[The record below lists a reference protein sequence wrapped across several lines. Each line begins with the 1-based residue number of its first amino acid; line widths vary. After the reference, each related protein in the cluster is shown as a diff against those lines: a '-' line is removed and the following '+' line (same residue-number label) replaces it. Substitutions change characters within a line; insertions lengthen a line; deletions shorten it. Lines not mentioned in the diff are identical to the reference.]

1 MCGIEEQTATICK
14 DAGISVDIGRRTVRL
29 RLLCQLGCVAL
40 LLAACSHAPPDNNV
54 ALQPDAETRQEGAP
68 APDTANAHT
77 QNITAEAAE
86 ATNAQPRPAVR
97 EQASTG
103 FVGEPS
109 PPIPS
114 QPVAEG
120 GINLNFQDTDLRE
133 FVRLILNDVLNENY
147 VIDSNVQGSVTLN
160 TARPVHP
167 DTALGLLED
176 VLALHDAALIRQGD
190 LYRVVPEQQAAGQLS
205 PGMTTA
211 GGYAVRVLPLKYIA
225 AQELQTL
232 LEPFLAEGAN
242 ARIDAKRNLL
252 VVSGTQQE
260 IAALQDAV
268 ALFDVDW
275 LRGMSIGL
283 YPLYHVSP
291 GAMKAELE
299 AVLNALDA
307 EEGQDPL
314 GGLVRIV
321 AFDRLQS
328 VLLVGSTPTALAE
341 TETWLKRLDV
351 AGEGVD
357 KRLYVY
363 HVQNAK
369 AVELGAVLGRIF
381 NVSARADRPGEMQAS
396 LPLTALQEQPDGLGA
411 AVDAGGLALSTDQH
425 IDIIADE
432 TRNALVILAQ
442 PQAYKLVLAALTELD
457 QAPLQVLIEASII
470 EVSLR
475 DELDYGVEWFFKNN
489 FERGNVV
496 GGRGAL
502 DLGTTGIAATAP
514 SFSYTVLDNADQA
527 RIALNALEQETQV
540 NILSSPSLM
549 VLDNQTAFINVGDE
563 IPVPARQSVSNINP
577 DSPTV
582 NEIQFRQTGI
592 TLTVTPRVNHNG
604 RVTMDIRQEVS
615 SAVGT
620 TSSNLD
626 APTIQQRQVES
637 TVAVH
642 SGETL
647 VLGGLIQ
654 DSASDAESGIPG
666 LRRIPLLGKLFG
678 ETRAEQRR
686 TELLVLITPRVIVDR
701 NDMRQITDEFRDKLR
716 AIAPAGPA

>member
-1 MCGIEEQTATICK
+1 MGNNGLQ
-14 DAGISVDIGRRTVRL
+14 R
-29 RLLCQLGCVAL
+29 LCQLGCAAWL
-40 LLAACSHAPPDNNV
+40 LSACSHVPPADRV
-54 ALQPDAETRQEGAP
+54 ALQPGAEAGRVAAP
-68 APDTANAHT
+68 AL
-77 QNITAEAAE
+77 EAAGAHSRVVASE
-86 ATNAQPRPAVR
+86 PAGAQERLSLR
-97 EQASTG
+97 EQATAG
-103 FVGEPS
+103 FLDTAPS
-109 PPIPS
+109 PTRS
-114 QPVAEG
+114 DTAGEG

-133 FVRLILNDVLNENY
+133 FAQVILNDVLNENY
-147 VIDSNVQGSVTLN
+147 VIDGNVQGSVTLN
-160 TARPVHP
+160 TARPVRP
-167 DTALGLLED
+167 ATALGLLED
-176 VLALHDAALIRQGD
+176 VLAMHGAALIRQGD
-190 LYRVVPEQQAAGQLS
+190 LYRIAPKQQAAGQLS
-205 PGMTTA
+205 PAPAEAGT
-211 GGYAVRVLPLKYIA
+211 GGYSVRVIPLTYLA
-225 AQELQTL
+225 AEDMQTL
-232 LEPFLAEGAN
+232 LEPFMAEGAN
-242 ARIDAKRNLL
+242 VRIDARRNLL
-252 VVSGTQQE
+252 VVSGTQRE
-260 IAALQDAV
+260 ITALEEAV

-283 YPLYHVSP
+283 YPLDHVTP
-291 GAMKAELE
+291 GALKAELD

-307 EEGQDPL
+307 QEGEDPL

-321 AFDRLQS
+321 TLERLRS
-328 VLLVGSTPTALAE
+328 ILLVGSTPAALREA
-341 TETWLKRLDV
+341 ETWLQRLDR

-369 AVELGAVLGRIF
+369 ANELGAVLGRIF
-381 NVSARADRPGEMQAS
+381 NVSSRAGLPGGTRAN
-396 LPLTALQEQPDGLGA
+396 LPLALPLEQSDGS
-411 AVDAGGLALSTDQH
+411 DAGLDADGLALSDSQP
-425 IDIIADE
+425 IEIIADAM
-432 TRNALVILAQ
+432 RNALVILAR
-442 PQAYKLVLAALTELD
+442 PQEYKLVLAALTELD
-457 QAPLQVLIEASII
+457 RAPLQVLIEASII
-470 EVSLR
+470 EVSLK

-489 FERGNVV
+489 FERGNVE

-502 DLGTTGIAATAP
+502 DLGAAGIAATAP

-527 RIALNALEQETQV
+527 RIALNALEQETRV

-563 IPVPARQSVSNINP
+563 IPVPARQSVSNVNP

-592 TLTVTPRVNHNG
+592 TLTVTPRVNHSG
-604 RVTMDIRQEVS
+604 RVTMEIRQEVS

-620 TSSNLD
+620 TSSDID
-626 APTIQQRQVES
+626 APTIQQRQLES

-678 ETRAEQRR
+678 ETREEQRR
-686 TELLVLITPRVIVDR
+686 TELLVLITPRVVVDR
-701 NDMRQITDEFRDKLR
+701 NDVRQITEEFRQKLR

>member
-1 MCGIEEQTATICK
+1 MNRFGERTTTIRRLARYGVDTGCR
-14 DAGISVDIGRRTVRL
+14 AGALVRL
-29 RLLCQLGCVAL
+29 CRLGCMAL
-40 LLAACSHAPPDNNV
+40 LLSACSHTPPEEQSVQSAHVD
-54 ALQPDAETRQEGAP
+54 TP
-68 APDTANAHT
+68 AR
-77 QNITAEAAE
+77 EAAAPNRTVMLE
-86 ATNAQPRPAVR
+86 PPVEHERLSLR
-97 EQASTG
+97 EPSDTG
-103 FVGEPS
+103 FIAGEAAPVQ
-109 PPIPS
+109 S
-114 QPVAEG
+114 QPAAEG

-133 FVRLILNDVLNENY
+133 FARVILNDVLNENY
-147 VIDSNVQGSVTLN
+147 VIDSAVQGSVTIN
-160 TARPVHP
+160 TAKPVHP
-167 DTALGLLED
+167 DTALSLLED
-176 VLALHDAALIRQGD
+176 VLAMHGAALLRQGD
-190 LYRVVPEQQAAGQLS
+190 LYRIVPEQQVAGQLS
-205 PGMTTA
+205 PATVEAGA
-211 GGYAVRVLPLKYIA
+211 GGYAVRVLPLTYIA
-225 AQELQTL
+225 AEDMQTL
-232 LEPFLAEGAN
+232 LEPFMAEGAN
-242 ARIDAKRNLL
+242 VRIDAKRNLL
-252 VVSGTQQE
+252 VVSGTQRE
-260 IAALQDAV
+260 ITALEEAV

-283 YPLYHVSP
+283 YPLEHVTP
-291 GAMKAELE
+291 GAMKLELN

-321 AFDRLQS
+321 TLDRLHS
-328 VLLVGSTPTALAE
+328 ILLVGSTPAALREAE
-341 TETWLKRLDV
+341 SWLQRLDRV
-351 AGEGVD
+351 GEGVD

-369 AVELGAVLGRIF
+369 ANELGAVLGRIF
-381 NVSARADRPGEMQAS
+381 NISSRNDLPGKARAN
-396 LPLTALQEQPDGLGA
+396 LPLALPREASDGA
-411 AVDAGGLALSTDQH
+411 DAGLDADGLALSDGQH
-425 IDIIADE
+425 IEIIADA
-432 TRNALVILAQ
+432 TRNALVILAR
-442 PQAYKLVLAALTELD
+442 PQEYKLVLAALTELD
-457 QAPLQVLIEASII
+457 RAPLQVLIEASII
-470 EVSLR
+470 EVSLK

-489 FERGNVV
+489 FERGNVE

-502 DLGTTGIAATAP
+502 DLGAAGIGATAP

-604 RVTMDIRQEVS
+604 RVTMEIRQEVS
-615 SAVGT
+615 NAVGT
-620 TSSNLD
+620 TSSDID

-654 DSASDAESGIPG
+654 DTASDAESGIPG

-678 ETRAEQRR
+678 ETREEQRR
-686 TELLVLITPRVIVDR
+686 TELLVLITPRVVVDR
-701 NDMRQITDEFRDKLR
+701 NDVRQITDEFREKLR
-716 AIAPAGPA
+716 TIAPAGPA

>member
-1 MCGIEEQTATICK
+1 MCRVEERIT
-14 DAGISVDIGRRTVRL
+14 TVRREAVIRVETGCRAGKL
-29 RLLCQLGCVAL
+29 QLLCQLVCVAL
-40 LLAACSHAPPDNNV
+40 ALSACSHAPPADGV
-54 ALQPDAETRQEGAP
+54 ALQPGAETGRVAAPAHEAADADTRVVAVEPAGAP
-68 APDTANAHT
+68 
-77 QNITAEAAE
+77 E
-86 ATNAQPRPAVR
+86 RLSLR
-97 EQASTG
+97 EQATTG
-103 FVGEPS
+103 FLDTAPS
-109 PPIPS
+109 PTRS
-114 QPVAEG
+114 DTAGEG

-133 FVRLILNDVLNENY
+133 FAQVILNDVLNENY
-147 VIDSNVQGSVTLN
+147 VIDGNVQGSVTLN
-160 TARPVHP
+160 TARPVRP

-176 VLALHDAALIRQGD
+176 VLAMHGAALIRQGD
-190 LYRVVPEQQAAGQLS
+190 LYRIAPKQQAAGQLS
-205 PGMTTA
+205 PTPGEA
-211 GGYAVRVLPLKYIA
+211 GTGGHSVRVVPLTYLA
-225 AQELQTL
+225 AEDMQTL
-232 LEPFLAEGAN
+232 LEPFMAEGAN
-242 ARIDAKRNLL
+242 VRIDARRNLL
-252 VVSGTQQE
+252 VVSGTQRE
-260 IAALQDAV
+260 ITALLDAV

-283 YPLYHVSP
+283 YPLDHVTP
-291 GAMKAELE
+291 GALKAELD

-307 EEGQDPL
+307 QEGEDPL

-321 AFDRLQS
+321 TLERLRS
-328 VLLVGSTPTALAE
+328 ILLVGSTPAALREA
-341 TETWLKRLDV
+341 ETWLQRLDR

-369 AVELGAVLGRIF
+369 ANELGAVLGRIF
-381 NVSARADRPGEMQAS
+381 NVSSRAGLPDGTRGN
-396 LPLTALQEQPDGLGA
+396 LPLALPLEQSDGS
-411 AVDAGGLALSTDQH
+411 DAGLDTDGLALSDGQP
-425 IDIIADE
+425 IEIIADAM
-432 TRNALVILAQ
+432 RNALVVLAR
-442 PQAYKLVLAALTELD
+442 PQEYKLVLAALTELD
-457 QAPLQVLIEASII
+457 RAPLQVLIEASII
-470 EVSLR
+470 EVSLK

-489 FERGNVV
+489 FERGNVE

-502 DLGTTGIAATAP
+502 DLGAAGIAATAP

-527 RIALNALEQETQV
+527 RIALNALEQETRV

-563 IPVPARQSVSNINP
+563 IPVPARQSVSNVNP

-592 TLTVTPRVNHNG
+592 TLTVTPRVNHSG
-604 RVTMDIRQEVS
+604 RVTMEIRQEVS

-620 TSSNLD
+620 TSSDID
-626 APTIQQRQVES
+626 APTIQQRQLES

-654 DSASDAESGIPG
+654 DTASDAESGIPG

-678 ETRAEQRR
+678 ETREEQRR
-686 TELLVLITPRVIVDR
+686 TELLVLITPRVVVDR
-701 NDMRQITDEFRDKLR
+701 NDVRQITEEFREKLR

>member
-1 MCGIEEQTATICK
+1 M
-14 DAGISVDIGRRTVRL
+14 
-29 RLLCQLGCVAL
+29 
-40 LLAACSHAPPDNNV
+40 LAACSHAPPADRV
-54 ALQPDAETRQEGAP
+54 ASQPDAEAGRVGAP
-68 APDTANAHT
+68 AHDAPDASSPVVPTESVGAPARLSLR
-77 QNITAEAAE
+77 EP
-86 ATNAQPRPAVR
+86 AT
-97 EQASTG
+97 TG
-103 FVGEPS
+103 FLDAAPS
-109 PPIPS
+109 PARS
-114 QPVAEG
+114 QSAAEG
-120 GINLNFQDTDLRE
+120 GIKLNFQDTDLRE
-133 FVRLILNDVLNENY
+133 FARVILNDVLNENFI
-147 VIDSNVQGSVTLN
+147 IDGAVQGSVTLN
-160 TARPVHP
+160 TARPLHP

-176 VLALHDAALIRQGD
+176 VLAMHDAALIRQGG
-190 LYRVVPEQQAAGQLS
+190 LYRIVPAQRVAGQLS
-205 PGMTTA
+205 PAPAGTGT
-211 GGYAVRVLPLKYIA
+211 GGYAVRVIPLTYIA
-225 AQELQTL
+225 AAEMRTL

-242 ARIDAKRNLL
+242 VRVDARRNLL
-252 VVSGTQQE
+252 VVSGTQRE
-260 IAALQDAV
+260 IAALEDAV
-268 ALFDVDW
+268 AIFDVDW

-283 YPLYHVSP
+283 YPLDHVTPS
-291 GAMKAELE
+291 AMKTELD
-299 AVLNALDA
+299 AVLNALDTHA
-307 EEGQDPL
+307 GEEPL
-314 GGLVRIV
+314 SGLVRIV
-321 AFDRLQS
+321 TLDRLQS
-328 VLLVGSTPTALAE
+328 VLLVGSTPAALKEA
-341 TETWLKRLDV
+341 ETWLQRLDRV
-351 AGEGVD
+351 GEGVD

-369 AVELGAVLGRIF
+369 ANELGTVLGRIF
-381 NVSARADRPGEMQAS
+381 NVSARAGLSGETLRN
-396 LPLTALQEQPDGLGA
+396 LPLALPQAQPDGSAGGL
-411 AVDAGGLALSTDQH
+411 DAGGLALSAGQD

-432 TRNALVILAQ
+432 MRNALVILAR
-442 PQAYKLVLAALTELD
+442 PQTYKIVLAALIELD
-457 QAPLQVLIEASII
+457 RAPLQVLIEASII

-489 FERGNVV
+489 FERGNVE

-502 DLGTTGIAATAP
+502 DLGAAGIAATAP

-592 TLTVTPRVNHNG
+592 TLTVTPRVNHSG
-604 RVTMDIRQEVS
+604 RVTMEIRQEVS

-620 TSSNLD
+620 TSSDID
-626 APTIQQRQVES
+626 APTIQQRQVAS

-678 ETRAEQRR
+678 ETREEQRR
-686 TELLVLITPRVIVDR
+686 TELLVLITPRVVVDR
-701 NDMRQITDEFRDKLR
+701 NDVRQITEEFREKLR
-716 AIAPAGPA
+716 AIAPTGPA

>member
-1 MCGIEEQTATICK
+1 MKNVSENNGLQ
-14 DAGISVDIGRRTVRL
+14 VLL
-29 RLLCQLGCVAL
+29 RLGSIAL
-40 LLAACSHAPPDNNV
+40 VLSACSHAPPADKV
-54 ALQPDAETRQEGAP
+54 ALQPDAETGRVAAPVHEAVDAQAPVVTTEPASAP
-68 APDTANAHT
+68 A
-77 QNITAEAAE
+77 
-86 ATNAQPRPAVR
+86 RLSLR
-97 EQASTG
+97 EQAATG
-103 FVGEPS
+103 FLGA
-109 PPIPS
+109 PPLPTRS
-114 QPVAEG
+114 DTGAEG

-133 FVRLILNDVLNENY
+133 FARVILNDVLNENF
-147 VIDSNVQGSVTLN
+147 VIDSAVQGSVTIN

-176 VLALHDAALIRQGD
+176 VLAMHGAALIRQRD
-190 LYRVVPEQQAAGQLS
+190 LYRIVPKQQTAGQLS
-205 PGMTTA
+205 PAPAGADA
-211 GGYAVRVLPLKYIA
+211 GGHSVRVIPLTYIA
-225 AQELQTL
+225 APELQTL
-232 LEPFLAEGAN
+232 LEPFMAEGAN
-242 ARIDAKRNLL
+242 VRIDARRNLL

-260 IAALQDAV
+260 ITALQDAV
-268 ALFDVDW
+268 AIFDVDW

-283 YPLYHVSP
+283 YPLDHVAP

-307 EEGQDPL
+307 QEGQDPL

-321 AFDRLQS
+321 TIDRLRS
-328 VLLVGSTPTALAE
+328 ILLVGSTPAALKEA
-341 TETWLKRLDV
+341 ETWLQRLDR

-369 AVELGAVLGRIF
+369 ANELGAVLGRIF
-381 NVSARADRPGEMQAS
+381 NVSAGAGPPGEPRTN
-396 LPLTALQEQPDGLGA
+396 LPLALPPGRPDGL
-411 AVDAGGLALSTDQH
+411 DAGLDADGLALSEGRH

-432 TRNALVILAQ
+432 MRNALVILAR
-442 PQAYKLVLAALTELD
+442 PQTYKIVLAALTELD
-457 QAPLQVLIEASII
+457 RAPLQVLIEASII

-489 FERGNVV
+489 FERGNVE

-502 DLGTTGIAATAP
+502 DLGAAGIAATAP

-592 TLTVTPRVNHNG
+592 TLTVTPRVNHSG
-604 RVTMDIRQEVS
+604 RVTMEIRQEVS

-620 TSSNLD
+620 TSSDID

-678 ETRAEQRR
+678 ETREEQRR
-686 TELLVLITPRVIVDR
+686 TELLVLITPRVVVDR
-701 NDMRQITDEFRDKLR
+701 NDVRQITEEFRQKLR

>member
-1 MCGIEEQTATICK
+1 MYRMMGNNGLQ
-14 DAGISVDIGRRTVRL
+14 R
-29 RLLCQLGCVAL
+29 LCQLGCAAWL
-40 LLAACSHAPPDNNV
+40 LSACSHAPPADGV
-54 ALQPDAETRQEGAP
+54 ALQPGAETGRVAAPAHEAADADTRVVTVEPAGAP
-68 APDTANAHT
+68 G
-77 QNITAEAAE
+77 
-86 ATNAQPRPAVR
+86 RLSLR
-97 EQASTG
+97 EQATTG
-103 FVGEPS
+103 FLDTAPS
-109 PPIPS
+109 PTRS
-114 QPVAEG
+114 DAAGDG

-133 FVRLILNDVLNENY
+133 FAQVILNDVLNENY
-147 VIDSNVQGSVTLN
+147 VIDGNVQGSVTLN
-160 TARPVHP
+160 TARPVRP

-176 VLALHDAALIRQGD
+176 VLAMHGAALIRQGD
-190 LYRVVPEQQAAGQLS
+190 LYRIAPKQQAAGQLS
-205 PGMTTA
+205 PAPGEAGT
-211 GGYAVRVLPLKYIA
+211 GGYSVRVIPLTYLA
-225 AQELQTL
+225 AEDMQTL
-232 LEPFLAEGAN
+232 LEPFMAEGAN
-242 ARIDAKRNLL
+242 VRIDARRNLL
-252 VVSGTQQE
+252 VVSGTQRE
-260 IAALQDAV
+260 ITALEEAV

-283 YPLYHVSP
+283 YPLDHVTP
-291 GAMKAELE
+291 GALKAELD

-307 EEGQDPL
+307 QEGEDPL

-321 AFDRLQS
+321 TLERLQS
-328 VLLVGSTPTALAE
+328 ILLVGSTPAALREA
-341 TETWLKRLDV
+341 ETWLQRLDR

-369 AVELGAVLGRIF
+369 ANELGAVLGRIF
-381 NVSARADRPGEMQAS
+381 NVSSRAGLPGGTRAN
-396 LPLTALQEQPDGLGA
+396 LPLTLPHTQSDGS
-411 AVDAGGLALSTDQH
+411 DAGLDADGLALSDSQP
-425 IDIIADE
+425 IEIIADAM
-432 TRNALVILAQ
+432 RNALVVLAR
-442 PQAYKLVLAALTELD
+442 PQEYKLVLAALTELD
-457 QAPLQVLIEASII
+457 RAPLQVLIEASII
-470 EVSLR
+470 EVSLK

-489 FERGNVV
+489 FERGNVE

-502 DLGTTGIAATAP
+502 DLGAAGIAATAP

-563 IPVPARQSVSNINP
+563 IPVPARQSVSNVNP

-592 TLTVTPRVNHNG
+592 TLTVTPRVNHSG
-604 RVTMDIRQEVS
+604 RVTMEIRQEVS

-620 TSSNLD
+620 TSSDID
-626 APTIQQRQVES
+626 APTIQQRQLES

-678 ETRAEQRR
+678 ETREEQRR
-686 TELLVLITPRVIVDR
+686 TELLVLITPRVVVDR
-701 NDMRQITDEFRDKLR
+701 NDVRQITEEFRQKLR

>member
-1 MCGIEEQTATICK
+1 MCGIREPITTIRREV
-14 DAGISVDIGRRTVRL
+14 GINVESSRRNGRLQR
-29 RLLCQLGCVAL
+29 LCQLGCVAL
-40 LLAACSHAPPDNNV
+40 LLSACSHSPPADKV
-54 ALQPDAETRQEGAP
+54 ALQPGADTARVAAPTHEATQAHSRSVTVDPASARENLSVREPATAGFVNP
-68 APDTANAHT
+68 APPAG
-77 QNITAEAAE
+77 QPQ
-86 ATNAQPRPAVR
+86 AT
-97 EQASTG
+97 
-103 FVGEPS
+103 
-109 PPIPS
+109 
-114 QPVAEG
+114 AEG

-133 FVRLILNDVLNENY
+133 FARVILNDVLGENY
-147 VIDSNVQGSVTLN
+147 VIDGAVQGSVTLN

-167 DTALGLLED
+167 DTALSLLED
-176 VLALHDAALIRQGD
+176 VLAMHGAALIRQED
-190 LYRVVPEQQAAGQLS
+190 LYRIVAQQQVAGQLS
-205 PGMTTA
+205 PAPAEA
-211 GGYAVRVLPLKYIA
+211 GTGGHSVRVLPLTYIA
-225 AQELQTL
+225 ATDMHSL
-232 LEPFLAEGAN
+232 LEPFMAEGAN
-242 ARIDAKRNLL
+242 VRIDARRNLL
-252 VVSGTQQE
+252 VVSGTQRE

-283 YPLYHVSP
+283 HPLEHVTP
-291 GAMKAELE
+291 GAMKVELD
-299 AVLNALDA
+299 AVLNALDTQEG
-307 EEGQDPL
+307 EEPL

-321 AFDRLQS
+321 TLDRLHS
-328 VLLVGSTPTALAE
+328 ILLVGSTAAALREA
-341 TETWLKRLDV
+341 ETWLQRLDR

-369 AVELGAVLGRIF
+369 ANELGAVLGRIF
-381 NVSARADRPGEMQAS
+381 NVSARDLPGETQRS
-396 LPLTALQEQPDGLGA
+396 LPLALPQGRTDGLGA
-411 AVDAGGLALSTDQH
+411 GLDTDGLALSDGQD
-425 IDIIADE
+425 IDIITDAM
-432 TRNALVILAQ
+432 RNALVILAR
-442 PQAYKLVLAALTELD
+442 PQEYKLVRAALTELD

-489 FERGNVV
+489 FQRGNVE

-502 DLGTTGIAATAP
+502 DLGAAGIAATAP

-563 IPVPARQSVSNINP
+563 IPVPARQSVSNTNP

-592 TLTVTPRVNHNG
+592 TLTVTPRVNHSG
-604 RVTMDIRQEVS
+604 RVTMEIRQEVS

-620 TSSNLD
+620 TSSGLD

-654 DSASDAESGIPG
+654 DTASDAESGIPG

-678 ETRAEQRR
+678 ETREEQRR
-686 TELLVLITPRVIVDR
+686 TELLVLITPRVVVDR
-701 NDMRQITDEFRDKLR
+701 NDVRQITDEFREKLR
-716 AIAPAGPA
+716 TIAPPGPV